1 METGIVYKW
10 TNKLNGKWYIG
21 SHKGT
26 SEDGYTASGIE
37 IKRAFKEYGMP
48 NFTREI
54 LYEGE
59 YFREKETEIL
69 KEMKAMQ
76 NPSSYNMKNLAT
88 GFAIGEENPTKRPE
102 VQAKISKA
110 LKGKTWE
117 ELLGI
122 EGALE
127 RKQKQS
133 KSLKGKKTG
142 ENNPAKRPEVRAAIA
157 ATLKGRKPSWT
168 GKPKPPEQLARQFIT
183 KYCKNLSEK
192 EQNRIFAEKVEQY
205 KNQIK

>member
-10 TNKLNGKWYIG
+10 TNNLNGKWYIG
-21 SHKGT
+21 SHRGT
-26 SEDGYTASGIE
+26 VEDRYTASGLE
-37 IKRAFKEYGMP
+37 IKKAFKEYGLL

-54 LYEGE
+54 LYEGTS
-59 YFREKETEIL
+59 FREKETEIL
-69 KEMKAMQ
+69 TEVGAMQ
-76 NPSSYNMKNLAT
+76 NPDSYNMKNLAT
-88 GFAIGEENPTKRPE
+88 GFAIGAENPTKRPE

-117 ELLGI
+117 ELLGDL
-122 EGALE
+122 GAAE
-127 RKQKQS
+127 RREKQRN
-133 KSLKGKKTG
+133 SLKGTKAG
-142 ENNPAKRPEVRAAIA
+142 INNPAKRPEVRAAIS

-183 KYCKNLSEK
+183 KYCKNLSEE
-192 EQNRIFAEKVEQY
+192 EQNRIFEEKVEQY

>member
-10 TNKLNGKWYIG
+10 INNLNGKWYIG

-26 SEDGYTASGIE
+26 VNDRYTASGIK
-37 IKRAFKEYGMP
+37 IKRAFREHGML

-54 LYEGE
+54 LYEGA

-69 KEMKAMQ
+69 TKLKAMQ
-76 NPSSYNMKNLAT
+76 NPNSYNMKNLAT
-88 GFAIGEENPTKRPE
+88 GFAIGAENPTKRQE

-110 LKGKTWE
+110 LKGKTWK
-117 ELLGI
+117 ELLG
-122 EGALE
+122 EQGALE
-127 RKQKQS
+127 RRKKQS
-133 KSLKGKKTG
+133 NSLKGTKTG
-142 ENNPAKRPEVRAAIA
+142 DSNPAKRPEVRAAIS

-168 GKPKPPEQLARQFIT
+168 GKPKPPEQLAKQFIT
-183 KYCKNLSEK
+183 KYCKNLSE
-192 EQNRIFAEKVEQY
+192 EERNQVFAEKVKQY

>member
-10 TNKLNGKWYIG
+10 TNNLNGKWYIG
-21 SHKGT
+21 SHRGT
-26 SEDGYTASGIE
+26 VEDRYTASGLE
-37 IKRAFKEYGMP
+37 IKKAFKEYGLP

-54 LYEGE
+54 LYEGTS
-59 YFREKETEIL
+59 FREKETQIL
-69 KEMKAMQ
+69 TEVGAMQ
-76 NPSSYNMKNLAT
+76 NPDSYNMKNLAT
-88 GFAIGEENPTKRPE
+88 GFAIGAENPTKRPE

-117 ELLGI
+117 ELLGDSR
-122 EGALE
+122 AAE
-127 RKQKQS
+127 RREKQKN
-133 KSLKGKKTG
+133 SLKGTKTG
-142 ENNPAKRPEVRAAIA
+142 INNPAKRPEVRAAIS

-183 KYCKNLSEK
+183 KYCKNLSEE
-192 EQNRIFAEKVEQY
+192 EQNRIFKEKVKQY